1 MTTPTVTER
10 GRLTALRAAW
20 LFDGT
25 GSALIPDPLVV
36 IDGGTI
42 VAVDAGVAAPDGAE
56 VIDLGGAALLPG
68 LVDTHVHLAF
78 DASADPVGALAGRS
92 EDEAR
97 DAMIRAGQAALRGG
111 VTTVRD
117 LGDRDYLSLGLRGRP
132 GLPTII
138 AAGPPLTT
146 PAGHCHYLGGVAE
159 PTEAGVRAAV
169 RDHVERGVDVIK
181 IMASGGTLTPGT
193 YQHLPQFTPELLR
206 AAVDEAHRHG
216 LQATAHAHAVQ
227 AIADGVAAGADGLEH
242 VSFWTKDSVD
252 APAELIQLI
261 ADRRTVVGA
270 TLGMV
275 PVPGMEPPPVV
286 RARIPLMVANMRRM
300 YEAGALIV
308 AGTDAGIGPPKP
320 HDVVRHAPAM
330 LRDIGIGQ
338 AEALRII
345 TSVAAGVIGLGHRK
359 GRIAPGFDADIL
371 AVDGDPIADPDALHR
386 IRAVYS
392 RGTAVPDPGPSNPL
406 RDATIVLLLSVRPA
420 ITPGLEVS
428 AGALEAGGYAV
439 DPDRRAWRED
449 RMLRSDQLT
458 TFRFAAG
465 V

>member
-25 GSALIPDPLVV
+25 GSTLIPDPLVV

-42 VAVDAGVAAPDGAE
+42 VAVDSGTAAPDGAD

-97 DAMIRAGQAALRGG
+97 DAMIQAGQAALRGG

-132 GLPTII
+132 GLPTIV
-138 AAGPPLTT
+138 AAGPPVTT

-169 RDHVERGVDVIK
+169 REHVERGVDVIK

-216 LQATAHAHAVQ
+216 LQVTAHAHAVQ

-242 VSFWTKDSVD
+242 VSFWTEDSVD

-261 ADRRTVVGA
+261 ADRQTIVGLTV
-270 TLGMV
+270 GMV
-275 PVPGMEPPPVV
+275 PVPGREPPPVV
-286 RARIPLMVANMRRM
+286 RARIPLIVANMRRM
-300 YEAGALIV
+300 YEAGALMV

-338 AEALRII
+338 AEALRMV
-345 TSVAAGVIGLGHRK
+345 TSVAARVIGLGHRK

-371 AVDGDPIADPDALHR
+371 AVDGDPLADPDALHR
-386 IRAVYS
+386 IRAVYA
-392 RGTAVPDPGPSNPL
+392 RGAAVT
-406 RDATIVLLLSVRPA
+406 R
-420 ITPGLEVS
+420 
-428 AGALEAGGYAV
+428 
-439 DPDRRAWRED
+439 
-449 RMLRSDQLT
+449 
-458 TFRFAAG
+458 
-465 V
+465 

>member
-10 GRLTALRAAW
+10 GRLIALRAAW

-25 GSALIPDPLVV
+25 GSTLIPDPLVV

-42 VAVDAGVAAPDGAE
+42 VAVDSGAAAPDGAE

-68 LVDTHVHLAF
+68 LVDIHVHLAF
-78 DASADPVGALAGRS
+78 DASPDPVGALAGRS

-132 GLPTII
+132 GLPTIV
-138 AAGPPLTT
+138 AAGPPVTT

-169 RDHVERGVDVIK
+169 REHVERGVDVIK

-242 VSFWTKDSVD
+242 VSFWTEDSVD

-270 TLGMV
+270 TVGMV
-275 PVPGMEPPPVV
+275 SVPGLEPPPAVK
-286 RARIPLMVANMRRM
+286 ARLPLVVANLRRL
-300 YEAGALIV
+300 YQAGALMV

-338 AEALRII
+338 AEALRMI

-371 AVDGDPIADPDALHR
+371 AVDGDPITHPDALHR
-386 IRAVYS
+386 IRAVYA
-392 RGTAVPDPGPSNPL
+392 RGTAAVS
-406 RDATIVLLLSVRPA
+406 PA
-420 ITPGLEVS
+420 RVG
-428 AGALEAGGYAV
+428 
-439 DPDRRAWRED
+439 R
-449 RMLRSDQLT
+449 
-458 TFRFAAG
+458 
-465 V
+465 